1 MVMSKPNS
9 YPDNSLANIIM
20 LKKDKT
26 WDWELILKER
36 AWPIIPIIEKSGM
49 KEPKSIEWLDYVNIS
64 NETKLDEDNLI
75 RWENNYS
82 LKNFILTKS
91 IEQAAKNDKKAL
103 TVLLIARLMDDTP
116 LVDFDLNN
124 LMIIRSSLFKIGLTD
139 LANKITYEIMTS
151 KFINF

>member
-1 MVMSKPNS
+1 
-9 YPDNSLANIIM
+9 M
-20 LKKDKT
+20 LKKDKE
-26 WDWELILKER
+26 WDWNLILSQK
-36 AWPIIPIIEKSGM
+36 AWPIIPVIERAGM
-49 KEPKSIEWLDYVNIS
+49 IGPENIKWLDFINKFNQNS
-64 NETKLDEDNLI
+64 FDEKTYNKWN
-75 RWENNYS
+75 R
-82 LKNFILTKS
+82 NFDLNTYILSKS
-91 IEQAAKNDKKAL
+91 IEQAAKEDKKAL